1 MEFNAKFFVS
11 AISFIIFT
19 ILMNI
24 ILYRPLEKIVDERED
39 FISKNYTDATDAD
52 NKSKSLLQDKADKLA
67 KSKLDAKS
75 LITEKTKDANSQYDK
90 VTKEDKDKN
99 NKFVED
105 KKTELAKAS
114 DETEQ
119 AMSNEIVNL
128 AQMIS
133 DRILKENIPISKEEY
148 HG

>member
-1 MEFNAKFFVS
+1 MEFNATFFVS

-39 FISKNYTDATDAD
+39 FISKNYTDAKDAD

-75 LITEKTKDANSQYDK
+75 LITEKDK
-90 VTKEDKDKN
+90 RC
-99 NKFVED
+99 KFSIRQGY
-105 KKTELAKAS
+105 KRS
-114 DETEQ
+114 
-119 AMSNEIVNL
+119 
-128 AQMIS
+128 
-133 DRILKENIPISKEEY
+133 
-148 HG
+148 